1 MGLTEEEGGH
11 CSGVIAG
18 NMPCQWVVFSFDA
31 LILFCW
37 CRSYRSFCNRSIS
50 WYGECGNLRASSLQI
65 ATRTPFLLSCL
76 SLMQFFSEC
85 NLEIIDQQC
94 RLSALFTDAKDRGL
108 WQYRSAQRV
117 WPCRV
122 NMSDLAPTSKR
133 ALGGGSWVYGW
144 TGILGSLVNHA
155 DFMFLWYGCHFLHSK
170 EYYVCIIPL
179 TGFDALLDMFEIT
192 SFCFNGFC
200 VQKWEVQEMGWWWV
214 DLCSCAAPYHTA
226 SIVRINPDSVSD

>member
-1 MGLTEEEGGH
+1 MTEEEWRH

-18 NMPCQWVVFSFDA
+18 NMPCQWVVFSFED

-94 RLSALFTDAKDRGL
+94 RLSACFTDAKDRGL

-144 TGILGSLVNHA
+144 TGIFGSLVNHA
-155 DFMFLWYGCHFLHSK
+155 DFMFLWYTFYILRSTVHHSFDPLWHMVGHVWNYFIFLQWILCPK
-170 EYYVCIIPL
+170 MRRA
-179 TGFDALLDMFEIT
+179 G
-192 SFCFNGFC
+192 NGLM
-200 VQKWEVQEMGWWWV
+200 MGWFV
-214 DLCSCAAPYHTA
+214 
-226 SIVRINPDSVSD
+226 